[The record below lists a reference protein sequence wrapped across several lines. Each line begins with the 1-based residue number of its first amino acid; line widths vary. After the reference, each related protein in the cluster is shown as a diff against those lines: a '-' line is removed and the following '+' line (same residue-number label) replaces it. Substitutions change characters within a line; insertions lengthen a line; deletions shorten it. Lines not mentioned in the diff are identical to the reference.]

1 MIGELDFFG
10 VFFPALLPLAIL
22 AFTIALPTR
31 MVFRRMG
38 FYRLIWHAGLF
49 DAAMYVITL
58 WALVAATGK
67 VAP

>member
-10 VFFPALLPLAIL
+10 VFLPALLPLAIL
-22 AFTIALPTR
+22 AFAIALLTR
-31 MVFRRMG
+31 RVLRRMG
-38 FYRLIWHAGLF
+38 FYRLVWHAGLF
-49 DAAMYVITL
+49 DTAMYVVTL